1 MRFGYAFGVR
11 RRHLVWLL
19 AGPICAWLIIQF
31 TNLDP
36 DQPAVTRM
44 AAIAV
49 WMALWWITEV
59 VPLAAT
65 ALIPVVMFPILGI
78 MPENDVAP
86 MYFNSTILLFLG
98 GMVIALAMERW
109 NLHKRIALLL
119 IRMIG
124 LGPGRLTLG
133 FMVATC
139 FLSAWISNT
148 ATAMMMLP
156 IALAVIA
163 KLEEAGG
170 KDQPGL
176 KQFEVGLLLAI
187 AYAASIG
194 GMATLVGTPPN
205 LAFAEIYKISFANAP
220 EISFTKWAL
229 FGMPF
234 SLVLLFIAWFYLRA
248 LYCRKYKGATHKTGV
263 FLDEL
268 KQLGPMSYEEQLVA
282 WVFGLTAV
290 LWMTRGSISIGGFTF
305 PGWGFLFQSAAESGK
320 VITYVNDGTVAV
332 LMAVLLFMIPTRR
345 PHRGMLVGAA
355 QLQKLPWGVL
365 LLFGGGFALAG
376 GFKASGLSQ
385 WCGDYMGGLSGLP
398 PLLVVLIIV
407 IAMVLLTNLTSNTAS
422 TQMILPIMVT
432 LAVVLQVN
440 PLLLM
445 IPATMAASTAF
456 MLPAATPPNA
466 IIFGSNRLSVA
477 QMSRAG
483 IVLSI
488 ISVVLIVLAMVTI
501 GPLVF
506 GIDMTVM
513 PDWAGH

>member
-1 MRFGYAFGVR
+1 MR
-11 RRHLVWLL
+11 RRHLIWLL
-19 AGPICAWLIIQF
+19 AGPVSAWLIIQF

-65 ALIPVVMFPILGI
+65 ALIPAVMFPILGI
-78 MPENDVAP
+78 MPENDVGP
-86 MYFNSTILLFLG
+86 MYFNSTIMLFLG
-98 GMVIALAMERW
+98 GMIIALAMERW

-170 KDQPGL
+170 ENQPGL

-205 LAFAEIYKISFANAP
+205 LAFTEIYKISFGHAP

-234 SLVLLFIAWFYLRA
+234 SLTLLFLSWLWLRFM
-248 LYCRKYKGATHKTGV
+248 YCRKYKGATHKTGV
-263 FLDEL
+263 FREEL
-268 KQLGPMSYEEQLVA
+268 KALGAMSYEEQLVA
-282 WVFGLTAV
+282 WIFGLTAV
-290 LWMTRGSISIGGFTF
+290 LWMTRGAITIGSFTF
-305 PGWGFLFQSAAESGK
+305 PGWGFLFQSVAESGK
-320 VITYVNDGTVAV
+320 VISYVSDGTVAV
-332 LMAVLLFMIPTRR
+332 TMAVLLFMIPTRR
-345 PHRGMLVGAA
+345 PHRGMLVGSE

-376 GFKASGLSQ
+376 GFKSSGLSQ
-385 WCGDYMGGLSGLP
+385 WCGEYMTALAGLP
-398 PLLVVLIIV
+398 PLVVVLAV
-407 IAMVLLTNLTSNTAS
+407 VVGMVLLTNLTSNTAS

-432 LAVVLQVN
+432 LAVAIQVN

-445 IPATMAASTAF
+445 IPATLAASTAY

-466 IIFGSNRLSVA
+466 IIFGSNRVSVA
-477 QMSRAG
+477 EMSRAG
-483 IVLSI
+483 LALSVV
-488 ISVVLIVLAMVTI
+488 SVVLIIVAIVTL

-506 GIDMTVM
+506 GIDLSVM
-513 PDWAGH
+513 PEWAGH